1 MRTRSLITATLLGV
15 LVFLIKGPLLAPYAD
30 FLVIF
35 EAILI
40 SIGYALLGRGGA
52 TYVELVNGI
61 LLTVYEGITTPSL
74 APFVLPLALT
84 FGVLTDVM
92 AELLKTRVGAEV
104 RSKRLAIAV
113 TISAGVTGVVAYV
126 ATLPALVALGFLP
139 NSPSMDL
146 ILGVTIIVIGVAE
159 GAAGG
164 FLAARIW
171 DRNLKAR
178 FQAIAPTTEQSK
190 PL

>member
-1 MRTRSLITATLLGV
+1 MRTRNLITATMLGV

-30 FLVIF
+30 FLIIF

-61 LLTVYEGITTPSL
+61 LLTVYLGVTTPQL
-74 APFVLPLALT
+74 APFVLPLALLY
-84 FGVLTDVM
+84 GALTDVIASLM
-92 AELLKTRVGAEV
+92 KAKVGADV
-104 RSKRLAIAV
+104 KTKRLAIAV
-113 TISAGVTGVVAYV
+113 TISSAITGLVAYIV
-126 ATLPALVALGFLP
+126 TVPALISLNYIP
-139 NSPSMDL
+139 NNASMDL
-146 ILGVTIIVIGVAE
+146 IFGIVIIVVGVVE

-171 DRNLKAR
+171 ERNLKAR
-178 FQAIAPTTEQSK
+178 FGTLPPAPSQS
-190 PL
+190 